1 MNWDYELSA
10 DAIAALRNLGPSVA
24 AKIIGYLDKRVRG
37 APNPRLFGKPLRGK
51 MKGLW
56 RYRVEDFRL
65 LCRIQDRRL
74 IVLVVDVDHRSK
86 VYED

>member
-10 DAIAALRNLGPSVA
+10 DALAALRRLGPSVA
-24 AKIIGYLDKRVRG
+24 AKVIAYLDGRIRG
-37 APNPRLFGKPLRGK
+37 VANPRLFGKPLRGR

-56 RYRVEDFRL
+56 RYRVEDYRL
-65 LCRIQDRRL
+65 LCRLEDRRL
-74 IVLVVDVDHRSK
+74 VVLVVEVGHRSR